1 MVLLFMR
8 FALSAERLSVGVEPA
23 EGPHQIS
30 LAHTQPAPPGAQRRG
45 VRRFLRPKASITS
58 AGVGRAQSAAA
69 NMGHRAEAGRT
80 LRDHYADRAAL
91 FALHADAVRRG
102 VGPVSYT

>member
-8 FALSAERLSVGVEPA
+8 FAFFAERLSVGVEPA

-30 LAHTQPAPPGAQRRG
+30 FAHTEPAPPGAQRRG

-69 NMGHRAEAGRT
+69 NLGHRAEAGRA
-80 LRDHYADRAAL
+80 LRDHHADRAAL
-91 FALHADAVRRG
+91 FALHAEIGRA
-102 VGPVSYT
+102 